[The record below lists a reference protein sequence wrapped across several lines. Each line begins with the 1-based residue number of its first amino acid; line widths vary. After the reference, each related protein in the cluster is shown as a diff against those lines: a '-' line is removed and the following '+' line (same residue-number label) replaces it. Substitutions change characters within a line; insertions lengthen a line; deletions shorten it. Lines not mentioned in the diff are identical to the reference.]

1 MIDTPLAERVRIVL
15 AGVRNSGKSALFNRL
30 CEHDISIV
38 SSKPGTTGDPVTK
51 GIEMGALGPVALVD
65 TAGFDDDEDEVGSL
79 RTGKTH
85 GALALADAVVL
96 VSRRDTP
103 PSEEE
108 RSFATRMVPG
118 KKPFLLI
125 LTFGDRPADEE
136 KLSWAAPFAPLTVAN
151 PSGEGVGTLRQ
162 RLESLA
168 AHLEPERDPLEGLV
182 SSGDTVVLVTPIDA
196 SAPKRRLILPQVEV
210 LRDLLDRHCAAV
222 VVQVPELAGAYGALT
237 HRPQLVITDSQAFAE
252 VASILPQD
260 QPLTSFS
267 ILFARKKGD
276 LDIFIEGLHAMGAMP
291 PSCRVLILEACA
303 HHRQDDDIGTVKI
316 PALFRKLVCSGATFD
331 FARELPPDLNEKSYD
346 LVIHCAGCMVT
357 RRQMLLRLERLRQ
370 VGIPSLNYGV
380 FLAWAKGL
388 IPRALEPLLPE
399 LAALPR
405 DPEEG
410 APTLPEKGS
419 AGA

>member
-1 MIDTPLAERVRIVL
+1 MMDTPLAERIRIVL

-30 CEHDISIV
+30 CDHDISIV

-51 GIEMGALGPVALVD
+51 GIEMGPLGPVALVD

-79 RTGKTH
+79 RTEKTH
-85 GALALADAVVL
+85 GVLALADAVVL

-108 RSFATRMVPG
+108 RRFAARMAPG
-118 KKPFLLI
+118 KKPFLLV
-125 LTFGDRPADEE
+125 LTFGDRPADGE
-136 KLSWAAPFAPLTVAN
+136 KLSWAAPFTPLTVAN
-151 PSGEGVGTLRQ
+151 PSGEGVAILRQ
-162 RLESLA
+162 RLEGLA

-182 SSGDTVVLVTPIDA
+182 SPGDTVVLVTPIDA

-210 LRDLLDRHCAAV
+210 LRDLLDRHCTAV

-237 HRPQLVITDSQAFAE
+237 HRPHLVITDSQAFAE
-252 VASILPQD
+252 VAAVLPQD

-276 LDIFIEGLHAMGAMP
+276 LDIFIEGIQALKDL
-291 PSCRVLILEACA
+291 PSACRVLILEACA

-316 PALFRKLVCSGATFD
+316 PALFRQRVRPEATFD
-331 FARELPPDLNEKSYD
+331 FARELPPALDSHPYD

-357 RRQMLLRLERLRQ
+357 RRQMLLRLERLRRA
-370 VGIPSLNYGV
+370 GIPSLNYGM

-388 IPRALEPLLPE
+388 IPRALEPLVPA

-410 APTLPEKGS
+410 VPVLREEEMGPS
-419 AGA
+419 

>member
-1 MIDTPLAERVRIVL
+1 MIETPLAERLRIVL

-30 CEHDISIV
+30 CENNISIV

-79 RTGKTH
+79 RTEKTH
-85 GALALADAVVL
+85 GVLALADAVAL
-96 VSRRDTP
+96 VSRRDLP
-103 PSEEE
+103 PDEEE
-108 RSFATRMVPG
+108 RSFAARMASG
-118 KKPFLLI
+118 KRPFLLI
-125 LTFGDRPADEE
+125 LTFGDRPANEE
-136 KLSWAAPFAPLTVAN
+136 KLTWAAPFAPLTVAN
-151 PSGEGVGTLRQ
+151 PSGEGVGALRQ
-162 RLESLA
+162 RLEALA

-182 SSGDTVVLVTPIDA
+182 TSGDTVLLVTPIDA

-210 LRDLLDRHCAAV
+210 LRDLLDRHCTAV
-222 VVQVPELAGAYGALT
+222 VVQAEELTGAYAALKT
-237 HRPQLVITDSQAFAE
+237 PPRLVITDSQAFAE
-252 VASILPQD
+252 VAASLPQD

-276 LDIFIEGLHAMGAMP
+276 LGIFVEGLDVLGHLSPA
-291 PSCRVLILEACA
+291 CRVLVLEACA

-316 PALFRKLVCSGATFD
+316 PALFRKRVAPQAIFE
-331 FARELPPDLNEKSYD
+331 FARELPPEIDPGRYD

-357 RRQMLLRLERLRQ
+357 RRQMLLRLERLREA
-370 VGIPSLNYGV
+370 GIPSLNYGM

-399 LAALPR
+399 LTALPR

-410 APTLPEKGS
+410 TGAPRRKGVPTS
-419 AGA
+419 